1 MLNELNYNRLGFSI
15 SKKIG
20 KAVIRNRIKRLLREA
35 LGRLLHGVPLNY
47 DFVIIA
53 KKPSVE
59 AGLDEFV
66 RDIKKTLI
74 KVEEFNDVSLQRT

>member
-1 MLNELNYNRLGFSI
+1 V
-15 SKKIG
+15 
-20 KAVIRNRIKRLLREA
+20 ALR
-35 LGRLLHGVPLNY
+35 RLLHGVPLNY

-59 AGLDEFV
+59 AGLDEFI